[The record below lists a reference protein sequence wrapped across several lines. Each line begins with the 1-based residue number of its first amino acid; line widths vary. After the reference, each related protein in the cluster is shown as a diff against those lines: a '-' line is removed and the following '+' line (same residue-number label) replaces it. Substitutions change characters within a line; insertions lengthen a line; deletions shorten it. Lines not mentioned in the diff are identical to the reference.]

1 MKSLGIYKVDFTD
14 VSKYYN
20 AGIWSMDKNILR
32 FMLKKHMAYLAVCS
46 GPLPVRDQPL
56 GAPAF
61 VTRICLLKPAHQIP
75 ACMVIQLIVGS
86 AKYSLLW
93 ICFYFLS
100 KIKRLYSCV

>member
-1 MKSLGIYKVDFTD
+1 MGHHGLEHITFYV
-14 VSKYYN
+14 
-20 AGIWSMDKNILR
+20 
-32 FMLKKHMAYLAVCS
+32 KKHMAYLAVCS

-86 AKYSLLW
+86 VKYSLLW

>member
-1 MKSLGIYKVDFTD
+1 MEYGLEYITFY
-14 VSKYYN
+14 
-20 AGIWSMDKNILR
+20 I
-32 FMLKKHMAYLAVCS
+32 KKHIAYLAVCS

-61 VTRICLLKPAHQIP
+61 VTLICLLKPVLIYPLCYQIP

-86 AKYSLLW
+86 VKYSLLW